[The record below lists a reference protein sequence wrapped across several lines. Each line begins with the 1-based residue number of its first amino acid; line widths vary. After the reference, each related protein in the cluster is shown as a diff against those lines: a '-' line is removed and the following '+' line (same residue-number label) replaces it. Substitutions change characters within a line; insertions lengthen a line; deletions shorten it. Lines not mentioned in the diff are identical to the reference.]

1 MRGRFSIIIFAV
13 FGEFRMVGFP
23 YGPGLGYFL
32 ERLGEIA
39 CMKSLDDIDL
49 KGKRVFMRV
58 DFNVPLDQEQRVT
71 DDLRIRAV
79 LPSIGKVLDTGGRL
93 ILASHLGRPKGKPVD
108 AFSLKPVAEYLNG
121 LLGRTVDFV
130 HDCIGPEVKEA
141 VSQLGNGE
149 LIILENLRFHPEEEK
164 NDPEFSRQLAELCDV
179 YVNEAFSASH
189 RAHASVEGITHF
201 VPVCAAGYQLRKELE
216 YFEKAL
222 GNPERPLAIV
232 IGGAKVS
239 SKIGVLEN
247 IISRADYLIIG
258 GAMANTFFKAQGKQV
273 GKSLVEDDYIETAAR
288 LLESAKTKGV
298 KVFLP
303 VDAVVAVSKESC
315 GDVRQVMIDKVPQDT
330 QILDIGSQSIEVFE
344 SVLKNCKTV
353 VWNGPMGVFETPPFN
368 KGTFALAGFLG
379 SLDALTVIGGG
390 DSAAAVKQANMDDKV
405 SYVSTGGGA
414 FLELMEGIKLP
425 GVTALEDCDR

>member
-1 MRGRFSIIIFAV
+1 
-13 FGEFRMVGFP
+13 
-23 YGPGLGYFL
+23 
-32 ERLGEIA
+32 
-39 CMKSLDDIDL
+39 MKSLDDIDL
-49 KGKRVFMRV
+49 RNKRVFMRV
-58 DFNVPLDQEQRVT
+58 DFNVPLDKELHVT

-79 LPSIGKVLDTGGRL
+79 LPSIRKVLDSGGRL
-93 ILASHLGRPKGKPVD
+93 ILATHLGRPKGKRAD
-108 AFSLKPVAEYLNG
+108 QFSLKPVAMYLND
-121 LLGRTVDFV
+121 LLGKPVAFV
-130 HDCIGPEVKEA
+130 SDCIGVEVKES
-141 VSQLGNGE
+141 VSNLGDGE
-149 LIILENLRFHPEEEK
+149 VMLLENLRFHPEEEK

-179 YVNEAFSASH
+179 YVNEAFSACH

-201 VPVCAAGYQLRKELE
+201 VPVCAAGYQLQKELD

-222 GNPERPLAIV
+222 GNPQRPLAIV

-273 GKSLVEDDYIETAAR
+273 GTSLVEDDYIETAAR
-288 LLESAKTKGV
+288 LLETANSKGV

-303 VDAVVAVSKESC
+303 VDAVVSVSRESC
-315 GDVRQVMIDKVPQDT
+315 GDVRQVMIDKVPQDR

-344 SVLKNCKTV
+344 SVLKNCRTV

-368 KGTFALAGFLG
+368 NGTFSLARFLG

-390 DSAAAVKQANMDDKV
+390 DSAAAVKQADMEDKV